1 MTGVWSEIWPPASNF
16 TEEQLSEQTG
26 RVPYKLAYKSPLC
39 GPCGRNEGFL
49 GGLISKGDL
58 YASCIVR

>member
-1 MTGVWSEIWPPASNF
+1 MQGLIPTIRIKIMGSADVCLLMQGLI
-16 TEEQLSEQTG
+16 
-26 RVPYKLAYKSPLC
+26 PYKLAYKSPLC